1 MYFRTLN
8 KGESMKLHY
17 LPVLVC
23 LALQCAVQQISAQD
37 IVDFERFR
45 VLLNTGERFEA
56 TDGILSADSLT
67 AVKKG
72 SDKFSIP
79 LSEIR
84 AMDRFKGTRATAGLM
99 IGAGTGLLIVLFAI
113 IQVEADPNREL
124 REERVAPVLIGF
136 TAAGGL
142 IGWAVGSAMK
152 KWERVPPGTY
162 RTSIEFNGPRVMFTW
177 RF

>member
-1 MYFRTLN
+1 
-8 KGESMKLHY
+8 MKLHF

-23 LALQCAVQQISAQD
+23 LALLCAVQQISAQD

-67 AVKKG
+67 ALKKG
-72 SDKFSIP
+72 RDEFSIP

-99 IGAGTGLLIVLFAI
+99 IGAGTGLLIVLLAKNK
-113 IQVEADPNREL
+113 VK
-124 REERVAPVLIGF
+124 
-136 TAAGGL
+136 T
-142 IGWAVGSAMK
+142 
-152 KWERVPPGTY
+152 
-162 RTSIEFNGPRVMFTW
+162 
-177 RF
+177 